1 MKKIG
6 NTNDQLAKK
15 LTNDPAYLAGGTTQ
29 KLLDR
34 ISFDTGEG
42 REIPGADGFV
52 QAIQAGT
59 TAIQEGDLSHLEAI
73 LYAQIETLNT
83 VFQAT
88 LNQANATQY
97 LESAQHHYDCA
108 LKAQNQCRRTILAL
122 AELKNPKKATFIRQ
136 QNNAVNQQINS
147 ENSSHSES
155 KVMEVPSGERMDRR
169 TAQATIIHDSGVE
182 TLGFID
188 RTEVSRREKTGIA
201 KRD

>member
-1 MKKIG
+1 MNKVGK
-6 NTNDQLAKK
+6 TNDQLAKK

-42 REIPGADGFV
+42 RKIPGADGFV

-59 TAIQEGDLSHLEAI
+59 RAIQNGDLSHLEAI

-97 LESAQHHYDCA
+97 LESAQHYYDCA
-108 LKAQNQCRRTILAL
+108 LKAQNQCRRTVLAL
-122 AELKNPKKATFIRQ
+122 AELKNPRKATFIKQ

-147 ENSSHSES
+147 EINSQPEN
-155 KVMEVPSGERMDRR
+155 KVLEVRDGERLDGR
-169 TAQATIIHDSGVE
+169 TAQAAIGVDSGVE

-188 RTEVSRREKTGIA
+188 RTKDRSREKAGIK